1 MLIDN
6 GEMLDG
12 DGKPLKGEEEALK
25 GDHEVLTITLL
36 WVTIS
41 KFLKKKI
48 YLFFHLRFVVY
59 YVPKR

>member
-25 GDHEVLTITLL
+25 GEHEVLTLTLL

-41 KFLKKKI
+41 KFLKKKKKSI
-48 YLFFHLRFVVY
+48 CFST
-59 YVPKR
+59 YVFGVFCA